1 MNNILINLQKRNR
14 YMSLEEHILN
24 DVEILSLSEKIGDIQ
39 KLFNQ
44 LTYTHL
50 PVGDDSVYV
59 GCISEN
65 DVRCFDA
72 NKTLDDYRYALE
84 GFYVRENNY
93 WLDSLEA
100 FAQNNSNILPV
111 LDEDNLYIGYVE
123 LNEMITLFR
132 ETPFLHEPGNIL
144 VIEKAFKDYT
154 FGEVTQIVESN
165 NAHLLGAFV
174 SKIENEMAEITLKIS
189 PSGMTEIIQA
199 FRRYGYI
206 IISEHQEDTFNKNL
220 KDRSKYLDKYL
231 NI

>member
-1 MNNILINLQKRNR
+1 MRLQK
-14 YMSLEEHILN
+14 HILN
-24 DVEILSLSEKIGDIQ
+24 DVDILNISEKIGDIQ
-39 KLFNQ
+39 ELFNQ

-50 PVGDDSVYV
+50 PVEENGIYV

-65 DVRCFDA
+65 DIRCFEND
-72 NKTLDDYRYALE
+72 KSLDEYRYALE
-84 GFYVRENNY
+84 GFYVRDSNY

-111 LDEDNLYIGYVE
+111 LDENNNYLGYVE
-123 LNEMITLFR
+123 LNEMISLFK
-132 ETPFLHEPGNIL
+132 ETPFLHEAGNIL
-144 VIEKAFKDYT
+144 VVEKAFKDFT
-154 FGEVTQIVESN
+154 FGEVSQIVESN

-174 SKIENEMAEITLKIS
+174 SRMDEDMAEITLKIT
-189 PSGMTEIIQA
+189 PSGMNEILQA

>member
-1 MNNILINLQKRNR
+1 
-14 YMSLEEHILN
+14 MSLKEHILN
-24 DVEILSLSEKIGDIQ
+24 DVEILDLSDKVGDTQ
-39 KLFNQ
+39 ELFNQ
-44 LTYTHL
+44 LTYTHM
-50 PVGDDSVYV
+50 PVQSEGIYV

-65 DVRCFDA
+65 DIRCFE
-72 NKTLDDYRYALE
+72 NEKTLGDYRYSLE

-111 LDEDNLYIGYVE
+111 LDDKNNYLGYVE
-123 LNEMITLFR
+123 LNEMISLFK

-154 FGEVTQIVESN
+154 FGEVSQIVESN

-174 SKIENEMAEITLKIS
+174 SKMEDDMAEITLKIS

-206 IISEHQEDTFNKNL
+206 IISEHQEDTFNQNL

>member
-1 MNNILINLQKRNR
+1 
-14 YMSLEEHILN
+14 MSLKEYILN
-24 DVEILSLSEKIGDIQ
+24 DVEIVHLSEKIGEVQ

-44 LTYTHL
+44 LTFTHL
-50 PVGDDSVYV
+50 PVENEGVYI

-65 DVRCFDA
+65 DVRCFEND
-72 NKTLDDYRYALE
+72 KTLDAYRYALE
-84 GFYVRENNY
+84 GFYVTENDY

-111 LDEDNLYIGYVE
+111 LDEDNKYQGYVE
-123 LNEMITLFR
+123 LNEMISLFK
-132 ETPFLHEPGNIL
+132 ETPFLNEPGNIL
-144 VIEKAFKDYT
+144 IIEKAFKDYT
-154 FGEVTQIVESN
+154 FGEVSQIIESN

-174 SKIENEMAEITLKIS
+174 SKIENEMAEITLKIT
-189 PSGMTEIIQA
+189 PSGMNEIIQA
-199 FRRYGYI
+199 FRRYGYL

>member
-1 MNNILINLQKRNR
+1 
-14 YMSLEEHILN
+14 MSLKEYILN
-24 DVEILSLSEKIGDIQ
+24 DVEIVQLSEKIGEVQ

-50 PVGDDSVYV
+50 PVESEGIYI

-65 DVRCFDA
+65 DVRCFEND
-72 NKTLDDYRYALE
+72 KTLDDYRYALE
-84 GFYVRENNY
+84 GFYVTENDY

-100 FAQNNSNILPV
+100 FAQNNANILPV
-111 LDEDNLYIGYVE
+111 LDEDNKYQGYVE
-123 LNEMITLFR
+123 LNEMISLFK
-132 ETPFLHEPGNIL
+132 ETPFLNEPGNIL
-144 VIEKAFKDYT
+144 IIEKAFKDYT
-154 FGEVTQIVESN
+154 FGEVSQIIESN

-174 SKIENEMAEITLKIS
+174 SKIENEMAEITLKIT
-189 PSGMTEIIQA
+189 PSGMNEIIQA
-199 FRRYGYI
+199 FRRYGYL